1 MKTFLK
7 VGCLYVP
14 FALGAIMVAVGFFM
28 TNNAML
34 VIGALIMA
42 FMAIP
47 TKYDP
52 AIRLKERNERAAGRW

>member
-7 VGCLYVP
+7 IGCLYVP
-14 FALGAIMVAVGFFM
+14 FALGAIMVAVGFWFASNPM
-28 TNNAML
+28 I

-52 AIRLKERNERAAGRW
+52 AILLKERNEKRAGRW